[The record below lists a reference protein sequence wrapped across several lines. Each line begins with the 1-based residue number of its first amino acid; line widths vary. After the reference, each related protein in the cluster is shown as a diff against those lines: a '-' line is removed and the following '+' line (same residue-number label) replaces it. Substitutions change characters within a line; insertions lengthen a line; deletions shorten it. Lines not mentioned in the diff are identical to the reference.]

1 MTRISNCAPL
11 RFRRA
16 LIIFAGVLSVLLV
29 SADYAHARIKAGE
42 LEELADVSSIL
53 SVTSA
58 QPGQTYEAAVLVT
71 IAPGWHINSAE
82 PFEDWLIPAELEF
95 DTTAQLTPHSI
106 AYPEAKVVPLAGAD
120 MSVYDGRPIIKFQI
134 TVKDDAAPGEYVLPV
149 RFTYQPCNDKECR
162 APTTANADLTV
173 DVGAAGEPDHT
184 DIFAAAPTQEEQ
196 TTAQQQPPP
205 GSQSRLQGIITK
217 YGFWGYFIA
226 LGLAFV
232 TGLLLS
238 FSPCTYPMIPITV
251 SIFAGQ
257 QRTVG
262 RGFVLSLFYV
272 GSMAVMYGIMGLV
285 VSLVGGVFGAWLASP
300 GVVIGIAVVFVI
312 FALSMFGLYE
322 FQVPSGLRQK
332 LGTTRTSGGIG
343 GSIVLGIVA
352 ALVVSPCVGPFV
364 AGILLY
370 VATHGSPL
378 FGFIVLFTFAIGLGT
393 LFVIIGTFSS
403 AINALPGAGEWMESV
418 KKFFGFVLL
427 LMALY
432 FLRTIVAPTV
442 IAVLTGLVL
451 LALGIFGGGFDR
463 LASDARF
470 FQRLKKFIG
479 ILAFLIGAY
488 LLVGTMITRGFIL
501 PPAGNWLPGGDV
513 SVTES
518 PGPLISWETDLES
531 GLDRAKLENRPVL
544 IDTWATWCANCRVLD
559 ERTFNNPAV
568 AQEAQRFVPI
578 KVQLESLGSETTT
591 QFMTRFGMKT
601 YSLPTT
607 LLLDSQGNIKQILQG
622 VVGPEDMVAEMQ
634 KIR

>member
-1 MTRISNCAPL
+1 
-11 RFRRA
+11 
-16 LIIFAGVLSVLLV
+16 
-29 SADYAHARIKAGE
+29 
-42 LEELADVSSIL
+42 
-53 SVTSA
+53 
-58 QPGQTYEAAVLVT
+58 
-71 IAPGWHINSAE
+71 
-82 PFEDWLIPAELEF
+82 
-95 DTTAQLTPHSI
+95 
-106 AYPEAKVVPLAGAD
+106 
-120 MSVYDGRPIIKFQI
+120 MSVYDGRPVIRFQI
-134 TVKDDAAPGEYVLPV
+134 TVSDDAAPGEYVLPV

-173 DVGAAGEPDHT
+173 DVGSAGEPAHT
-184 DIFAAAPTQEEQ
+184 DVFAATPTQEEQ
-196 TTAQQQPPP
+196 TTAQQQAPP
-205 GSQSRLQGIITK
+205 GSQSRLQGIIAK

-312 FALSMFGLYE
+312 FSLSMFGLYE
-322 FQVPSGLRQK
+322 LQVPSGLRQK

-432 FLRTIVAPTV
+432 FLRTIVPANV

-463 LASDARF
+463 LTPDARF

-501 PPAGNWLPGGDV
+501 PPAGHWLPGVDV
-513 SVTES
+513 SVTDSQEH
-518 PGPLISWETDLES
+518 LIPWETDLES
-531 GLDRAKLENRPVL
+531 GLERAKLENRPVL

-578 KVQLESLGSETTT
+578 KVQLESLGSETTK

-622 VVGPEDMVAEMQ
+622 VVGPDDMIVEMQ